1 MHVESL
7 VKPCDSISV
16 LKALPGNWISKDI
29 HLVYPCLLYLQV
41 MKVGEF
47 SGQKV
52 QDVKKVVQKQM
63 IDKVI

>member
-1 MHVESL
+1 MLNHSASL
-7 VKPCDSISV
+7 TIQRVFLKPCLV
-16 LKALPGNWISKDI
+16 NWISIDI
-29 HLVYPCLLYLQV
+29 HLVYSCLHYLQV

>member
-1 MHVESL
+1 
-7 VKPCDSISV
+7 
-16 LKALPGNWISKDI
+16 
-29 HLVYPCLLYLQV
+29 

-63 IDKVI
+63 IDKVRGSVKNNWELVNIFLLGRQFWLKLYTHIEWTFGLHYI